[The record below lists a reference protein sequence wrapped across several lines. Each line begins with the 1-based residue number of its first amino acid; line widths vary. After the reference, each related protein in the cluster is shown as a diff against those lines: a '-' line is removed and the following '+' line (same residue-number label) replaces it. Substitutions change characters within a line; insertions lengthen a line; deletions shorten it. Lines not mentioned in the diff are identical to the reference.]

1 MAVTVDPSGG
11 PGPGT
16 SANGADRLG
25 PLDAAGVCPYLIS
38 ADGAWRSLRPHR
50 DHRCG
55 ALSPATVV
63 APEKQR
69 ALCLVDAHGSCATYK
84 AARARARG
92 TRPSERVSQPLW
104 PVARTAPVIIEPARA
119 RLQGL
124 PGLPGRTT
132 GQALL
137 GALMVVA
144 FVAVVVARTS
154 SPGPA
159 STVPPASDPVASV
172 LVTPRPTP
180 RPSPSPS
187 PSASPTAAPTP
198 IASQAT
204 YKVKS
209 GDTLQK
215 IASHY
220 GVKVAAVMAANG
232 ITDGKRI
239 RVGQSLIIP
248 AKAPKS
254 PTPKP

>member
-1 MAVTVDPSGG
+1 MAVTADPSGG
-11 PGPGT
+11 AGPGA
-16 SANGADRLG
+16 SANGDRLG
-25 PLDAAGVCPYLIS
+25 PLDAAGVCPYLVS
-38 ADGAWRSLRPHR
+38 VDGAWRSLRPHR

-69 ALCLVDAHGSCATYK
+69 ALCLVDAHDSCATYK

-92 TRPSERVSQPLW
+92 ARPAERAAAPLW
-104 PVARTAPVIIEPARA
+104 PVARTAPVVIEPARS
-119 RLQGL
+119 RLQGI
-124 PGLPGRTT
+124 PGVPGRTS
-132 GQALL
+132 GQVLL

-144 FVAVVVARTS
+144 FVAVIIARTS

-172 LVTPRPTP
+172 LVTPSPTP
-180 RPSPSPS
+180 RPTHTPTPSPV
-187 PSASPTAAPTP
+187 PTPEPTP

-204 YKVKS
+204 YKVKT

-220 GVKVAAVMAANG
+220 GVKVAALMAANG
-232 ITDGKRI
+232 ITDAKAI

-248 AKAPKS
+248 VKAPKS
-254 PTPKP
+254 PTPAP

>member
-11 PGPGT
+11 AGPGA
-16 SANGADRLG
+16 SANGGDRLG

-55 ALSPATVV
+55 ALSPAMVV

-69 ALCLVDAHGSCATYK
+69 ALCLVDAHDSCATYK

-92 TRPSERVSQPLW
+92 TRAGERAPQPLW
-104 PVARTAPVIIEPARA
+104 PVARTAPVVIEPTRA

-124 PGLPGRTT
+124 PGVPGRTT
-132 GQALL
+132 GQVAL

-172 LVTPRPTP
+172 LVTPSPTP
-180 RPSPSPS
+180 RPTPSPSPS
-187 PSASPTAAPTP
+187 PSPTP
-198 IASQAT
+198 EPTPVASQAT
-204 YKVKS
+204 YKVKA

-220 GVKVAAVMAANG
+220 GVKAAALMAANG
-232 ITDGKRI
+232 IKDPKAI
-239 RVGQSLIIP
+239 RVGQTLIIP
-248 AKAPKS
+248 VKAPKS
-254 PTPKP
+254 PTPAP